1 MSNVAIIIPA
11 RYASTRLPG
20 KPLLQ
25 IARKPMVQH
34 VFERASAVR
43 GASRVVVAVDDS
55 RVLDAVNSFGGDAI
69 MTDPNHPS
77 GTDRLVEVMQQIDAE
92 IFINLQGDEPL
103 LRSRDVETLI
113 EGMQADSAVDVG
125 TLSHPIGP
133 AEADNPNTVK
143 VVCDAAGN
151 ALYFS
156 RSRIPFDRD
165 NSGKAAYA
173 KHVGIYG
180 YRKEVLANYA
190 KLPVPMLEEVEKL
203 EQLRLLH
210 AGYKIRVWQIAPT
223 GPGVDTPD
231 CLEKVRKIFSA

>member
-1 MSNVAIIIPA
+1 MSNVAIVIPA

-25 IARKPMVQH
+25 IAGKPMVQH
-34 VFERASAVR
+34 VFERASVVR
-43 GASRVVVAVDDS
+43 GASRVVVAVDDY
-55 RVLDAVNSFGGDAI
+55 RVLDAVKAFGGDAI

-77 GTDRLVEVMQQIDAE
+77 GTDRLAEVMNHVDAE
-92 IFINLQGDEPL
+92 IYINLQGDEPL

-113 EGMQADSAVDVG
+113 EGMKADAAVDVG
-125 TLSHPIGP
+125 TLCHPIGSG
-133 AEADNPNTVK
+133 EADNPNTVK

-165 NSGKAAYA
+165 NSGKAEYA

-180 YRKEVLANYA
+180 YSKEVLANYG

-223 GPGVDTPD
+223 GPGVDTPE